1 MGKTENNNKIKPAG
15 SFSLKQLTEKARSES
30 SIKTGIENPAVDMK
44 AEDVINENEET
55 AVSADKETKQEK
67 KVNKHTSVDK
77 SQFDSLS
84 LNDWIEKA
92 KSLKSGS
99 NEPVKM
105 LYINEDIVEIFSM
118 IKKEEKVSMK
128 DLIRAILESWIVTY
142 RDEIKHIS
150 KKNRFL

>member
-1 MGKTENNNKIKPAG
+1 MGKTENKNNIKPAG

-30 SIKTGIENPAVDMK
+30 NIKTSIENTAVSTK
-44 AEDVINENEET
+44 AEDVINEN
-55 AVSADKETKQEK
+55 KETKQEK
-67 KVNKHTSVDK
+67 KVNKHTSVDQ